1 MSLTPTAPRFV
12 GNGDSGASRTYDGTG
27 RRRRVRHQMLDV
39 LAVMAFSASASVVVA
54 TGLLVLTQL
63 GR

>member
-1 MSLTPTAPRFV
+1 MR
-12 GNGDSGASRTYDGTG
+12 
-27 RRRRVRHQMLDV
+27 DV
-39 LAVMAFSASASVVVA
+39 IAVMAFSATASVVVA

>member
-1 MSLTPTAPRFV
+1 MSITPTAARFL
-12 GNGDSGASRTYDGTG
+12 GTGASGATDPPVAVRP
-27 RRRRVRHQMLDV
+27 RRVRHQMRDV
-39 LAVMAFSASASVVVA
+39 IAVMAFSATASVVVA